1 LLKTLGEERR
11 WCVDQKTENPFGR
24 PITKQQTFQYVDSR
38 EAKTLS
44 VAASDDN
51 SETGAGWSHKYPA
64 VYRGYRSKLWIE
76 SNMVKN
82 DNV

>member
-51 SETGAGWSHKYPA
+51 SETELTGRTSTPRFTAATVQNFGLNPIW
-64 VYRGYRSKLWIE
+64 
-76 SNMVKN
+76 
-82 DNV
+82 